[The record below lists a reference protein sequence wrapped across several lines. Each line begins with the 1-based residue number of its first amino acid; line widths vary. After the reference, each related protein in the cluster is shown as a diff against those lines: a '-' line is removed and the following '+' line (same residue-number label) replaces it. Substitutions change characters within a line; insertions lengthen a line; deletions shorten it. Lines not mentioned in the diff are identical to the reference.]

1 MLPTPDTSH
10 VSFSTIYEPAEDS
23 FLLLD
28 TLSSAAE
35 AAWLTQRFPD
45 QSPSPLIA
53 EIGTGSGVV
62 LGFVAANA
70 KTICGRDDVFTIGID
85 VNPNACKATSQTV
98 LIAMAER
105 NSQACY
111 LGAVCA
117 DLCSALK
124 PASVDVLILN
134 PPYVPTEALAVLL
147 RQYNSHSSAYDRD
160 SKLLSLSYAGGMDG
174 MEVTNRLLRSLPA
187 VMSPRGVAYVLLCAQ
202 NKPEE
207 VKARLRHDGGG
218 GSWHVE
224 TVSRS
229 GKAAGWEKLEILR
242 IWRT

>member
-1 MLPTPDTSH
+1 MLPTPDISH
-10 VSFSTIYEPAEDS
+10 VSFNTIYEPAEDS

-35 AAWLTQRFPD
+35 SAWLTQRFPD
-45 QSPSPLIA
+45 QSPSPLIV

-62 LGFVAANA
+62 LGFVVANA
-70 KTICGRDDVFTIGID
+70 KSICGRDDVFAIGID

-98 LIAMAER
+98 LKAIAER

-111 LGAVCA
+111 LGAVRA
-117 DLCSALK
+117 DLCSTLK
-124 PASVDVLILN
+124 PASVDMLIFN
-134 PPYVPTEALAVLL
+134 PPYVPTENLAVLL
-147 RQYNSHSSAYDRD
+147 RQYNIRESTYDRD
-160 SKLLSLSYAGGMDG
+160 SELLSLSYAGGLDG
-174 MEVTNRLLRSLPA
+174 MEVTNRLLEVLPA
-187 VMSPRGVAYVLLCAQ
+187 VLSPRGVAYVLLCAQ

-207 VKARLRHDGGG
+207 VKTRIRHYWEGN
-218 GSWHVE
+218 WHIE
-224 TVSRS
+224 TVGRS